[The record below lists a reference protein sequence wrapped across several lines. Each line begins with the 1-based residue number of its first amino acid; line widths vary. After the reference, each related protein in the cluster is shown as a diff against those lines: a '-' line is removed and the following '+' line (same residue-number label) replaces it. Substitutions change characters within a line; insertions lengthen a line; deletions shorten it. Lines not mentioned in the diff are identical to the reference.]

1 MSINSNLCQ
10 FGFLSS
16 SVKFSFESFE
26 EISNN
31 LEVLEC
37 RSVCVEIVWK
47 ELNDIE
53 FGNDTNKK

>member
-31 LEVLEC
+31 LEVPKSWNAE
-37 RSVCVEIVWK
+37 VCASKLCEK
-47 ELNDIE
+47 N
-53 FGNDTNKK
+53 